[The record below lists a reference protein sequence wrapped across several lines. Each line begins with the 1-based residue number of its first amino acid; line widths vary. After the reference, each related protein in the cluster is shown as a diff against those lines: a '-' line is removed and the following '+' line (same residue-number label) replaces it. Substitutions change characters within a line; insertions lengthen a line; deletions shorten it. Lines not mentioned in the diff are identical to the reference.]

1 MSENCND
8 IASILIREGADKT
21 NRVNSSLN
29 PDSIKLQGFG
39 IEQWMEFAFNFAK
52 DVNYFKTNNDTTP
65 DGDWQAFFKDD
76 TELKELLETLDSSNK
91 LTAHLTLFICF
102 LKLLHFSDERF
113 NKLTKRHLDFYYGE
127 VLQIEKIP
135 EVNDKVHVLFELA
148 KNIESTTLSAGTELD
163 GGKDELGKKRIYE
176 LTEEF
181 YPNKAEVVDLK
192 NVYNDPKGQVN
203 GGSYPIKCA
212 PFANS
217 FNGEGEDFPGEDHS
231 WYPFGYNHLN
241 NQQPELPDATLGFA
255 LASSTLNLAQG
266 DRHIVSEVTFQ
277 GATDNFTANQLHSN
291 IDIYYTGEE
300 GWVGP
305 LKLSEDSVQMNLNTG
320 DNEVFQ
326 TGLSSQKLTLVTK
339 VDYEKEPLVS
349 YNKDIHEANYETTQ
363 PIIRYVVK
371 TNTSDGYSIY
381 KNFTKRISKVDI
393 KVSVEG
399 MRDLILESDTGT
411 LNPEKPFYPFTTNP
425 VKGSRFSVYNE
436 EIFSKDWKNIDVN
449 IRWKNTPDSFNDHYR
464 AYDKSF
470 KESVAKDWFS
480 FINVEQSTQAQTM
493 AQLPL
498 ALSID
503 PPLAERG
510 AYDKYKSIVTSN
522 SYFKGNTSIL
532 SNKQWSSL
540 NSSVTLFN
548 TISSGMNQILFETN
562 FSVNDNGLTDGQT
575 GPVALSLNQ
584 SFLHELY
591 PRIYALA
598 MMDDDP
604 NVLIPNQPYT
614 PFADYVSVNYTAQAT
629 LQVNSDNEV
638 NFEERAIQLFHEHP
652 FGEAEEHKVIKNKV
666 DFVSLNTSLLP
677 TYCKGGELFIGV
689 SNAVSLQQL
698 SLLIQVK
705 EGSEN
710 ILADS
715 FEGDQKITWD
725 ILCSNHWKPLQDSTF
740 MLLNQTDNFLRSGIV
755 RFVIPREATDNNTL
769 LPEGLFW
776 IRAKMYKS
784 FDAVCKVLSIDAQAT
799 LAEFDNRE
807 NELSHLKEG
816 IPAETIKKLVDRSAL
831 VKTVKQP
838 YNSFGGEAAEND
850 TEYYRRVSERLRHKN
865 RAINLWDYE
874 HIILQKYPEIFQVK
888 CLNHTCKDSFLS
900 AGNVTIVVIP
910 DTAKK
915 NVFDNYQPRVS
926 KALLNQIGGHV
937 NQLNTLHVEAK
948 VINPEYEEL
957 QVSLKVKFYD
967 GFDIPIHIQKLNKDI
982 TKYLS
987 PWAFEDRETLRFG
1000 VTIYRSQ
1007 LIDYIEKL
1015 DYVDYLQ
1022 DVLLIKDGNST
1033 MKSCAP
1039 SSPKSILVS
1048 AKQHDIST
1056 NITTCGN
1063 ANTNKNPEVCQL

>member
-1 MSENCND
+1 MSENCNE

-21 NRVNSSLN
+21 NRVNTSLN
-29 PDSIKLQGFG
+29 PDSVKLQAFG
-39 IEQWMEFAFNFAK
+39 VEQWMQFAYNFAK
-52 DVNYFKTNNDTTP
+52 DVNYFNTNNDITP
-65 DGDWQAFFKDD
+65 DGDWQAFFKDE

-102 LKLLHFSDERF
+102 LKLLDFSNERF

-127 VLQIEKIP
+127 ILQIAKIP
-135 EVNDKVHVLFELA
+135 EVNDKVHILFELA
-148 KNIESTTLSAGTELD
+148 KNIDTTTISKGTELD
-163 GGKDELGKKRIYE
+163 GGKDELGKKRVYE

-192 NVYNDPKGQVN
+192 NVYNDPKGQDN
-203 GGSYPIKCA
+203 GSYPIKCA
-212 PFANS
+212 PVANS
-217 FNGEGEDFPGEDHS
+217 FNGEGEDFHGEDHS

-241 NQQPELPDATLGFA
+241 TNYPELPDAKLGFA
-255 LASSTLNLAQG
+255 IASSTLNLAEG
-266 DRHIVSEVTFQ
+266 DRHVVAEVTFQ
-277 GATDNFTANQLHSN
+277 SATDNFTANQLLSN
-291 IDIYYTGEE
+291 IEVYYTGEE

-305 LKLSEDSVQMNLNTG
+305 LTVSLDSVEMNLNTG
-320 DNEVFQ
+320 VNAVFQ
-326 TGLSSQKLTLVTK
+326 TGFSSQKLTLVTTL
-339 VDYEKEPLVS
+339 DYEKAPLVP
-349 YNKDIHEANYETTQ
+349 YNKDLHEANYTTAQ
-363 PIIRYVVK
+363 PIMRYVVK
-371 TNTSDGYSIY
+371 TNTPDGYSIY
-381 KNFTKRISKVDI
+381 KNFTKQISKVDI
-393 KVSVEG
+393 KILVEG
-399 MRDLILESDTGT
+399 MRDLVLESDTGT

-436 EIFSKDWKNIDVN
+436 EIFSKNWKNIHVN

-470 KESVAKDWFS
+470 AESVAKDWFNAIKNAGNYEIKEVLKPVS
-480 FINVEQSTQAQTM
+480 S
-493 AQLPL
+493 
-498 ALSID
+498 S

-510 AYDKYKSIVTSN
+510 DYSKYNSIVTDN
-522 SYFKGNTSIL
+522 NHFKANQYIL
-532 SNKQWSSL
+532 SNKQWSFI
-540 NSSVTLFN
+540 NSNTVLFN
-548 TISSGMNQILFETN
+548 TVPPSGDNQIAFETN
-562 FSVNDNGLTDGQT
+562 FSVNDNGYTDGES
-575 GPVALSLNQ
+575 GPLALTLKQ

-598 MMDDDP
+598 MLDDDP

-614 PFADYVSVNYTAQAT
+614 PFADYVTVNYTAEAT
-629 LQVNSDNEV
+629 LQVNSVNEV
-638 NFEERAIQLFHEHP
+638 IFEERAIQLFHEHP
-652 FGEAEEHKVIKNKV
+652 FGEAEEHKAIKNKV
-666 DFVSLNTSLLP
+666 DFVSLNTSLAP

-689 SNAVSLQQL
+689 SNAVVLQQL

-710 ILADS
+710 VLASS

-799 LAEFDNRE
+799 LAEFDNRG
-807 NELSHLKEG
+807 NDVSHLEQG

-831 VKTVKQP
+831 VKSVKQP
-838 YNSFGGEAAEND
+838 YNSFGGAAAETD
-850 TEYYRRVSERLRHKN
+850 SEYYRRVSERLRHKN
-865 RAINLWDYE
+865 RAITLWDYE
-874 HIILQKYPEIFQVK
+874 HLILQQFPEIFQVK
-888 CLNHTCKDSFLS
+888 CLNHTCKDSFIS
-900 AGNVTIVVIP
+900 AGNVTVVVIP

-926 KALLNQIGGHV
+926 KALLNQIGGYI
-937 NQLNTLHVEAK
+937 NQLNTLHVNAK
-948 VINPEYEEL
+948 VINPEYEEV

-967 GFDIPIHIQKLNKDI
+967 GFDIPIHIQQLNKDI

-1000 VTIYRSQ
+1000 VTIYRTQ

-1015 DYVDYLQ
+1015 HYVDYLQ
-1022 DVLLIKDGNST
+1022 DVLLIKAGDSSL
-1033 MKSCAP
+1033 KSCTP
-1039 SSPKSILVS
+1039 STPKSILVS
-1048 AKQHDIST
+1048 AKMHDIST
-1056 NITTCGN
+1056 NIVTC
-1063 ANTNKNPEVCQL
+1063 ASTNTNINPEVCQL